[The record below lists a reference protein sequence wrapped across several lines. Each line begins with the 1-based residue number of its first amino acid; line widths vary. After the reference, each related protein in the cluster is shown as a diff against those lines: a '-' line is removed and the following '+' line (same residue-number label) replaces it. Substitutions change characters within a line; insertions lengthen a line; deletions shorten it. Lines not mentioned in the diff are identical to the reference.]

1 MIEMKAI
8 EYAQYGAS
16 EVLHL
21 NEITKPSP
29 KSNEVLIRVYAT
41 TVTAADIMMRTG
53 KPFIGRLYTGL
64 KVPKRTILGFEFAG
78 EVVEVGNA
86 VTLFKIGDKVFG
98 GTTTLG
104 CYAEF
109 VCVSE
114 NDVLTT
120 MPGNISY
127 EEAAPVNGSAIT
139 VMNFLKGLG
148 NIRQNQRV
156 LINGA
161 SGGLGT
167 YAMQIAKHFD
177 AEVTGVCSTN
187 NVALVTSLGADKV
200 IDYTKEDF
208 TKNGEHYDIIF
219 DTVGKRSFSECIN
232 SLTENG
238 VYLSSV
244 LDFPL
249 LLQMI
254 WTSIFSSKKAKS
266 SATGMLPMA
275 ERLKY
280 FIELKELLREGKI
293 KTVIDSCYP
302 LSQIAEA
309 HSYVEKGHKKGNVV
323 ITVRPADSKNT
334 NEVSCL

>member
-1 MIEMKAI
+1 MQAI
-8 EYAQYGAS
+8 EYAQYGAP

-21 NEITKPSP
+21 NQVTKPSP

-41 TVTAADIMMRTG
+41 TVTAADLMMRTG

-64 KVPKRTILGFEFAG
+64 KGPKRTILGFEFAG
-78 EVVEVGNA
+78 EVVETGNA
-86 VTLFKIGDKVFG
+86 VTLFKTGDKVFG

-104 CYAEF
+104 CYAEY

-120 MPGNISY
+120 MPENISY

-148 NIRQNQRV
+148 KIQKNQKV

-167 YAMQIAKHFD
+167 YAVQIAKHFG

-187 NVALVTSLGADKV
+187 NVALVKSLGADNV

-208 TKNGEHYDIIF
+208 TKNGEQYDLIF
-219 DTVGKRSFSECIN
+219 DTVGKSSFSACKN
-232 SLTENG
+232 SLTKNG
-238 VYLSSV
+238 VYLSAV
-244 LDFPL
+244 LDFRL
-249 LLQMI
+249 FLQMI
-254 WTSIFSSKKAKS
+254 RTSIFGGKKAKS
-266 SATGMLPMA
+266 SATGMLPVQ
-275 ERLKY
+275 ERLNY
-280 FIELKELLREGKI
+280 FMELKELLRTAKI
-293 KTVIDSCYP
+293 KTVIDKAYP
-302 LSQIAEA
+302 LAQVAAA
-309 HSYVEKGHKKGNVV
+309 HTYVERGHKKGSVV
-323 ITVRPADSKNT
+323 ISV
-334 NEVSCL
+334 

>member
-1 MIEMKAI
+1 MQAI
-8 EYAQYGAS
+8 EYAQYGAP

-21 NEITKPSP
+21 NQVTKPSP

-41 TVTAADIMMRTG
+41 TVTAADLMMRTG

-64 KVPKRTILGFEFAG
+64 KGPKRTILGFEFAG
-78 EVVEVGNA
+78 EVVETGNA
-86 VTLFKIGDKVFG
+86 VTLFKTGDKVFG

-104 CYAEF
+104 CYAEY

-120 MPGNISY
+120 MPENISY

-148 NIRQNQRV
+148 KIQKNEKV

-167 YAMQIAKHFD
+167 YAIQIAKHFG

-187 NVALVTSLGADKV
+187 NVALVKSLGADNV

-208 TKNGEHYDIIF
+208 TKNGEQYDLIF
-219 DTVGKRSFSECIN
+219 DTVGKSSFSACKN
-232 SLTENG
+232 SLTKNG
-238 VYLSSV
+238 VYLSAV
-244 LDFPL
+244 LDFTL
-249 LLQMI
+249 FLQMI
-254 WTSIFSSKKAKS
+254 RTSIFGGKKAKS
-266 SATGMLPMA
+266 SATGMLPVK
-275 ERLKY
+275 ERLNY
-280 FIELKELLREGKI
+280 FMELKELLRTAKI
-293 KTVIDSCYP
+293 KTVIDVAYP
-302 LSQIAEA
+302 LAQVAAA
-309 HSYVEKGHKKGNVV
+309 HTYVEGGHKKGSVV
-323 ITVRPADSKNT
+323 ISV
-334 NEVSCL
+334 